1 VPHQGRED
9 LRAGRGRATNVGR
22 KGYPPF
28 GWDNLTSLGFPIPTR
43 SDRPFSAGRRGHW
56 EAPLQFL
63 ATPAFLVMI
72 ATPTQAADI
81 HKIIVGVFT
90 AAIAVAAITLA
101 LSMPAAAG
109 FTGNDMLPP
118 ARLTAPLINGGC
130 KT

>member
-1 VPHQGRED
+1 M
-9 LRAGRGRATNVGR
+9 
-22 KGYPPF
+22 K
-28 GWDNLTSLGFPIPTR
+28 
-43 SDRPFSAGRRGHW
+43 
-56 EAPLQFL
+56 FL
-63 ATPAFLVMI
+63 AAPAFLVII

-118 ARLTAPLINGGC
+118 ARLTAPLINEGMQDLMETASRSEHAPRMVGGTIAFRDRRVPTHVAHWGRDPPNSIGRC
-130 KT
+130 AL